1 MKTKTF
7 IFLIVLAVCAMIG
20 NNNAEADTGTPAGT
34 RITNWARVDFSQG
47 SASNTVRTQVMA
59 IYSAAPVTGG
69 PSNLSVAPGNSTNF
83 SYSIT
88 NKSDIPLVF
97 NITLTNFALI
107 SGYAGGGWTA
117 RLNLNPTSIITG
129 TPGTNYS
136 ILTFTTNIPAGA
148 SIDFRLYIDT
158 ASDSAPPD
166 SWGEVTM
173 NIWTPGYIGDNGT
186 NYGATNYSTLTP
198 RVNLGAAY
206 IALKKTVVVTN
217 TNAIY
222 LASGGIVNIPVPESI
237 LTYTNYYDNDGT
249 AKATNLEIRDRIPY
263 HTDFIFDS
271 IVKVP
276 HTGGN
281 ITVEYYDGISPIPLP
296 TGGYVAG
303 IAYPVIREIRF
314 VFTGV
319 AVGVGDSDVPPD
331 TYGIADGDAQD
342 DDAGYIVYKV
352 VVHRRK

>member
-20 NNNAEADTGTPAGT
+20 NNKVRADTGTPAGT
-34 RITNWARVDFSQG
+34 RITNWATVDFNQG
-47 SASNTVRTQVMA
+47 NASNSISTQVMA
-59 IYSAAPVTGG
+59 IYSAAPVTAGSA
-69 PSNLSVAPGNSTNF
+69 SNLSVAPGNSTNF

-107 SGYAGGGWTA
+107 SGYAGGDWTA
-117 RLNLNPTSIITG
+117 WLNLNPTSIITG

-148 SIDFRLYIDT
+148 SINFQLYMDT
-158 ASDSAPPD
+158 DINSDPLS
-166 SWGEVTM
+166 SWGEITM
-173 NIWTPGYIGDNGT
+173 NIWTPGYTGDNGT

-222 LASGGIVNIPVPESI
+222 LASGIGNIPVPESI

-263 HTDFIFDS
+263 HTDFIFGS
-271 IVKVP
+271 IVSTP

-281 ITVEYYDGISPIPLP
+281 ITEEYYDGISPTPLS

-303 IAYPVIREIRF
+303 IAYPEIREIRF

-319 AVGVGDSDVPPD
+319 AVGVHDNDGGTD
-331 TYGIADGDAQD
+331 TYGIADGPTQD
-342 DDAGYIVYKV
+342 TDAGYIVYKV